1 LTAARSDH
9 GTTAPRR
16 RSARTTDPTPDGTA
30 ADPGRLVVGILAD
43 EGLPATTAE
52 ALVDDLPGL
61 LTHRLSDQVEWDVR
75 VEVQVLALDEQ
86 GEIPMIRLAEQQRES
101 SGWDLAVLL
110 TDLPR
115 RAGTQPIVS
124 DYSAEHGVALL
135 SFPALGALAL
145 RHRARDLLVHLV
157 GHLAQ
162 DRLALDDKVVEEG
175 TRRGVSGRLAN
186 RLAPTRHIDADADHI
201 DRHLALLGLR
211 GRARLLGGMIRD
223 NRPWRLVPHLSS
235 ATAAA
240 AATAA
245 YGVITG
251 NFWSIADNLPP
262 WRLAVINVIAVLAMT
277 LWLLFYNHLW
287 DRPADRTEREKAV
300 LDNVATLVTLVL
312 GVICMYVILYVIT
325 LCASLIV
332 LDSGYFS
339 RQLGH
344 PAGFAGYATIT
355 WLACSV
361 GIAAGALGSSFESE
375 QAVRKATYSRREQ
388 ARRESRYTR
397 DEDDD
402 KGRGTRDRSE
412 TSDGEHR

>member
-1 LTAARSDH
+1 LTTARSEQATFD
-9 GTTAPRR
+9 GAV
-16 RSARTTDPTPDGTA
+16 SDPD
-30 ADPGRLVVGILAD
+30 RLVVGILAD
-43 EGLPATTAE
+43 NGIPAKTARALSDQLPRV
-52 ALVDDLPGL
+52 LS
-61 LTHRLSDQVEWDVR
+61 HRLSSQVEWDVR
-75 VEVQVLALDEQ
+75 IENRELALDEQ
-86 GEIPMIRLAEQQRES
+86 GEIPMIRLAEQQRDS
-101 SGWDLAVLL
+101 HGWDLAVLL

-135 SFPALGALAL
+135 SLPAVGAVSL
-145 RHRARDLLVHLV
+145 RRRTRDLLAHLI
-157 GHLAQ
+157 GHLSQ
-162 DRLALDDKVVEEG
+162 DRLGLDDETVEEA
-175 TRRGVSGRLAN
+175 TRRGVSGQVAH

-201 DRHLALLGLR
+201 DQHLALLGLR

-262 WRLAVINVIAVLAMT
+262 WRLAVINVLAVLTMT

-287 DRPADRTEREKAV
+287 DRPTDRTEREKAV
-300 LDNVATLVTLVL
+300 LDNVATLATLAI
-312 GVICMYVILYVIT
+312 GVVCMYVILYVIT
-325 LCASLIV
+325 LSASLMV
-332 LDSGYFS
+332 LDSGYLS

-344 PAGFAGYATIT
+344 LTGFGSYATIT

-375 QAVRKATYSRREQ
+375 EAVRKATYSRREQ
-388 ARRESRYTR
+388 ARRERRQTR
-397 DEDDD
+397 DGDDD
-402 KGRGTRDRSE
+402 KGQSKRGSSE
-412 TSDGEHR
+412 TSDGERG